1 MRFLVTRPEPGAS
14 ETARQLADLGHE
26 ALVDSLMHV
35 VFDAEVPI
43 ALEGL
48 SAVLVTSA
56 NGIRALAERA
66 DFSAISAVPLFA
78 VGASTASLAREAG
91 FAGAF
96 SADGAV
102 DDLVGL
108 VSARLDPACG
118 TLVYAA
124 GAERTGDLDGKCR
137 AKGFSVAV
145 AEVYR
150 TVVKTAFNPE
160 TIAGFRTKSL
170 DGALIYSARTADAFV
185 AAVRQNSLAEAL
197 KTLPLYAISAKA
209 AAPLTAAGFE
219 KIAIPAR
226 PDGADLLGLL
236 PKNSD

>member
-1 MRFLVTRPEPGAS
+1 MRFLVTRPDPGAS
-14 ETARQLADLGHE
+14 ETARQLAGLGHE
-26 ALVDSLMHV
+26 ALVDSLLHV
-35 VFDAEVPI
+35 VFDTDVPI
-43 ALEGL
+43 ALEGV
-48 SAVLVTSA
+48 SAVLATSA
-56 NGIRALAERA
+56 NGVRALARRA
-66 DFSAISAVPLFA
+66 DFADIAALPLFA
-78 VGASTASLAREAG
+78 VGATTASLARETG
-91 FAGAF
+91 FAEVF

-102 DDLVGL
+102 DDLARL
-108 VSARLDPACG
+108 VSSRLEPASG

-137 AKGFSVAV
+137 AAGFTVRV

-150 TVVKTAFNPE
+150 TVVKATFNPE
-160 TIAGFRTKSL
+160 TIAGFRAKTL
-170 DGALIYSARTADAFV
+170 DGALVYSARTAEAFV

-197 KTLPLYAISAKA
+197 KTLPLYAISTKA

-219 KIAIPAR
+219 KIAIPAH